1 MQCYLIFHELAKIIR
16 CVTGHQFAVG
26 QNQHIITDCTD
37 FRQNMGT
44 QNDGMFLAKASDQS
58 AHLND
63 LRRIQADCRL
73 IQNNHLR
80 ISKQCLGQTYT
91 LFVTFGQIPDQTV

>member
-1 MQCYLIFHELAKIIR
+1 
-16 CVTGHQFAVG
+16 
-26 QNQHIITDCTD
+26 
-37 FRQNMGT
+37 MGT

-91 LFVTFGQIPDQTV
+91 LFVTFGQIPNQTV